1 MKKAMRKLIPAVIM
15 LLISAM
21 LVGTST
27 YAWFSMNRT
36 VTVTGMQVQAKA
48 EKSLVVSAAAPTAS
62 TATRTI
68 AMEAFTDPLT
78 PVTHVSSL
86 TTSSEAVLLTA
97 SGLEKLNNPD
107 LIDPNT
113 GIKYSGEEGTLTY
126 SAAVNDDPTG
136 ADYYH
141 DYVAY
146 ISSAGGEMTG
156 MNLRVKL
163 DVTNEVYASLATE
176 DTWNA
181 VSVDFYLTDESDA
194 TKGKYMGTLN
204 LKQSELAATAGAHSS
219 STPLTLIT
227 NGAIP
232 ANSDGSTDYLKVTM
246 RVYFDGALAKTVE
259 ESVTTST
266 YVRTNSANTTG
277 IGFTAIFDC
286 ATYVAP

>member
-1 MKKAMRKLIPAVIM
+1 MRKLIPAVIM

-48 EKSLVVSAAAPTAS
+48 EKSLVVSADAPTAS

-86 TTSSEAVLLTA
+86 TESSEAVLLTS

-113 GIKYSGEEGTLTY
+113 GIKYDGEGGTLTY
-126 SAAVNDDPTG
+126 LPAVNDDPTG

-156 MNLRVKL
+156 MNLTVKL
-163 DVTNEVYASLATE
+163 DVTNEVYASLATV

-181 VSVDFYLTDESDA
+181 VTVDFYVTTQADA
-194 TKGKYMGTLN
+194 TKGKYMGKLN
-204 LKQSELAATAGAHSS
+204 LKQSGLAATADAHYSGIVNLVS
-219 STPLTLIT
+219 
-227 NGAIP
+227 NGTIP
-232 ANSDGSTDYLKVTM
+232 ANSTGSTAYLKVTM
-246 RVYFDGALAKTVE
+246 RVYFDGALAKTVDG
-259 ESVTTST
+259 ESGDTTST

-286 ATYVAP
+286 ATAS

>member
-1 MKKAMRKLIPAVIM
+1 MKKAMRKMIPAVIM

-48 EKSLVVSAAAPTAS
+48 EKSLVISAAAPTAS

-78 PVTHVSSL
+78 PTRHISTL

-97 SGLEKLNNPD
+97 SGLEYVSNPD
-107 LIDPNT
+107 LIDPAT
-113 GIKYSGEEGTLTY
+113 GEKYAGETGNLSYAT
-126 SAAVNDDPTG
+126 AVNDTPTG

-156 MNLRVKL
+156 MNLTVKL
-163 DVTNEVYASLATE
+163 NVSNDTYTALATN

-181 VSVDFYLTDESDA
+181 VTVDFYLTDESDA
-194 TKGKYMGTLN
+194 TKGKYAGSLN
-204 LKQSELAATAGAHSS
+204 LVQGGLASTADEHSS
-219 STPLTLIT
+219 STALTLIT

-232 ANSDGSTDYLKVTM
+232 ANSTGSTDYLKVTM
-246 RVYFDGALAKTVE
+246 RVYFDGELEKT
-259 ESVTTST
+259 SGTT
-266 YVRTNSANTTG
+266 YVRTNSANVSG
-277 IGFTAIFDC
+277 IGFNAIFDC

>member
-48 EKSLVVSAAAPTAS
+48 EKSLVISTDAPTAS

-78 PVTHVSSL
+78 PVRHLESL
-86 TTSSEAVLLTA
+86 TPSSEAVLLSA
-97 SGLEKLNNPD
+97 SNLEKLTNPD

-113 GIKYSGEEGTLTY
+113 GIKYSGEGGTLAY
-126 SAAVNDDPTG
+126 STAVNDDPTG

-156 MNLRVKL
+156 MNLTVKL

-204 LKQSELAATAGAHSS
+204 LKQSGLAATAGAHSS
-219 STPLTLIT
+219 TTPLTLIT
-227 NGAIP
+227 NGSIP
-232 ANSDGSTDYLKVTM
+232 ANSTGSTDYLKVTM
-246 RVYFDGALAKTVE
+246 RVYFDGALPKTVDG

-277 IGFTAIFDC
+277 IGFTAIFNC
-286 ATYVAP
+286 ATAS